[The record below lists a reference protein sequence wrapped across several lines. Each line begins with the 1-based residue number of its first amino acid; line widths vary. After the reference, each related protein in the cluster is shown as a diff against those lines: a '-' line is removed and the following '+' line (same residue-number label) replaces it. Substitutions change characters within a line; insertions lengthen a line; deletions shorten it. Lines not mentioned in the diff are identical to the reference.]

1 MKRNYTARVWAV
13 LLSLVLV
20 LSFAGCK
27 SGNSTSESGSNQQ
40 KTTQIATDTSA
51 EKQTTEPK
59 EAKDKDKKDS
69 GAKAEKDATSEKTVS
84 SEQSTQKA
92 TTKTTKGAA
101 KTTAAKKPAQTKTT
115 ANKPAAPPRRSLVGE
130 AFKLTGE
137 VQRMLIGTVDFGSG
151 GITYQNPKDAMVAVR
166 VRTKRNPDSGVQLY
180 LVVKNKTGRPI
191 RLNGYSNFAIRDL
204 LGNELLSSSISLNKP
219 VIMEDQEEEL
229 ISVILPKE
237 WYDLDE
243 LYQFT
248 VESGIFNSVIAL
260 DYDFL

>member
-92 TTKTTKGAA
+92 STKTTKGAA
-101 KTTAAKKPAQTKTT
+101 KTTAATKRAQTKTT
-115 ANKPAAPPRRSLVGE
+115 A
-130 AFKLTGE
+130 
-137 VQRMLIGTVDFGSG
+137 
-151 GITYQNPKDAMVAVR
+151 
-166 VRTKRNPDSGVQLY
+166 
-180 LVVKNKTGRPI
+180 
-191 RLNGYSNFAIRDL
+191 
-204 LGNELLSSSISLNKP
+204 NKP

-248 VESGIFNSVIAL
+248 VEAGIFNSIIDL